1 MRQTINLTNDNN
13 APSFKYKASLITN
26 AEADGTK
33 KVVKIAAPLKY
44 LGNFQR
50 SLETPLINCK
60 VELSLNW
67 IPNCVLTAAL
77 IGDNTNATG
86 AGSTTFKMTDAK
98 LYVLIVT
105 LSAQDNAKLSKLL
118 REGFKRFAYWNKNK
132 VIDNRVVSIHK
143 RTT

>member
-1 MRQTINLTNDNN
+1 M
-13 APSFKYKASLITN
+13 
-26 AEADGTK
+26 
-33 KVVKIAAPLKY
+33 
-44 LGNFQR
+44 
-50 SLETPLINCK
+50 
-60 VELSLNW
+60 
-67 IPNCVLTAAL
+67 LTADL

-118 REGFKRFAYWNKNK
+118 REGFKRFVYWNKNK